1 MKKVFVHIN
10 NDTIFFNFG
19 MMSVVPRN
27 GEILQMPYQIL
38 ENYDEVQC
46 STSFN
51 TNDRPHYGL
60 VFNNS
65 DMKELPTPYVVV
77 KKVVHCIY
85 SDSIIL
91 HCDFCKDGTEDK

>member
-1 MKKVFVHIN
+1 MKKVFVYLN

-27 GEILQMPYQIL
+27 GEILQMPYQVL
-38 ENYDEVQC
+38 ENYDEVLC

-60 VFNNS
+60 VFNHS

>member
-1 MKKVFVHIN
+1 MKKVFVYIN

-38 ENYDEVQC
+38 ENYD
-46 STSFN
+46 
-51 TNDRPHYGL
+51 RPHYEL